1 MAKAKEKKE
10 KKGKK
15 KKIGILVLIL
25 LLVGAAGAYEKVLK
39 AAPVPPPPPKIAGT
53 LVELTDP
60 FTVNLSG
67 GHYGRVT
74 VALLLTTA
82 PAPTADSTGAM
93 VIQLPENDAVR
104 AIVTNDLTG
113 ISSDHLTDRGSRE
126 QLEAQILR
134 DLKKQTDEPVTR
146 VLFTD
151 IAVQ

>member
-1 MAKAKEKKE
+1 MAKEKVKKE

-15 KKIGILVLIL
+15 KKIGIVVLIVL
-25 LLVGAAGAYEKVLK
+25 LLGAAGAYEKVLK

-60 FTVNLSG
+60 FTVNLAG

-82 PAPTADSTGAM
+82 PVPTADSTGAM

-113 ISSDHLTDRGSRE
+113 ISSDHLTERASRE

-134 DLKKQTDEPVTR
+134 DLKKQTDEPVTK